1 MLWSPVYLK
10 RRLPRPLPTK
20 DGGILYTVKDVR
32 TYVLRLS
39 ESRADR
45 RYWQRACELLL
56 EQADV
61 VALRPQVELAL
72 FCDAQLDIEAMDAAE
87 NLIAN

>member
-32 TYVLRLS
+32 TYVLRLP
-39 ESRADR
+39 ESRSER
-45 RYWQRACELLL
+45 RYWQRVCQLLWD
-56 EQADV
+56 QADV
-61 VALRPQVELAL
+61 VALSPQVELAL
-72 FCDAQLDIEAMDAAE
+72 FCDAQLDMEAMDTA
-87 NLIAN
+87 